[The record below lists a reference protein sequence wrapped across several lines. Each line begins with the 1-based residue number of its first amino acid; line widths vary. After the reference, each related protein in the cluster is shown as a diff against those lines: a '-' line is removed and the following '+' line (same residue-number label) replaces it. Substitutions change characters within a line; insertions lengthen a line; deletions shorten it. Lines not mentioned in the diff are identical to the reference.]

1 MNLNDIK
8 AWVVD
13 LLFPPK
19 CVFCQRIMSNG
30 KSYACSRCQKEL
42 PFTTGNDVFVK
53 GEFFDTG
60 VAPFFYKDNVRE
72 SVLRFKFNGLDVYSE
87 AYGSYMSDCISE
99 QMEIPDIITWVPVSK
114 QRKRE
119 RGYDQA
125 YLLAESVSRKLG
137 IPVVSTL
144 KKAVHNTTQSSI
156 KDKEARKANVLGVYE
171 VTAPKAAIGKRILLI
186 DDVFTTGATISEC
199 SRMLLT
205 AGAENVSCAV
215 FARR

>member
-1 MNLNDIK
+1 MNLKDIK
-8 AWVVD
+8 QWVVD

-19 CVFCQRIMSNG
+19 CVFCRRIMPDSR
-30 KSYACSRCQKEL
+30 SYVCSRCQKEL
-42 PFTTGNDVFVK
+42 PFTTGRDVFVE
-53 GEFFDTG
+53 GEFFDKG
-60 VAPFFYKDNVRE
+60 VAPFFYRDKVRE
-72 SVLRFKFNGLDVYSE
+72 SVLRFKFYGMYYYSE
-87 AYGSYMSDCISE
+87 AFGSYMADCISE
-99 QMEIPDIITWVPVSK
+99 HIELPDIITWVPVSK

-125 YLLAESVSRKLG
+125 YLLAESVSEKLE
-137 IPVVSTL
+137 IPLALAL
-144 KKAVHNTTQSSI
+144 KKTVHNTTQSTI

-171 VTAPKAAIGKRILLI
+171 ITDPEPFIGKRVLLI
-186 DDVFTTGATISEC
+186 DDVFTTGATVSEC